1 MVYGKFDQWVMK
13 TLHATY
19 YVYVWNIIALHFPYF
34 AESDENV
41 GTFEIHPYGKKN
53 QCIRKNRSSKIL
65 GKNRS

>member
-1 MVYGKFDQWVMK
+1 MK
-13 TLHATY
+13 TMHATY

-53 QCIRKNRSSKIL
+53 PMYTKKSLIENTW
-65 GKNRS
+65 